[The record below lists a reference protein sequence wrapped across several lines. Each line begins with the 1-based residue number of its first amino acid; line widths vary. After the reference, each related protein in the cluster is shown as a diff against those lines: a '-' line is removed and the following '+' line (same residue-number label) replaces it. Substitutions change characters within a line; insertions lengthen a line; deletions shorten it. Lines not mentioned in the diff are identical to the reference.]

1 MTPSCDLIVAL
12 DVPNS
17 SAIGP
22 IVDSLPEELRFYKVG
37 LELFCAE
44 GPAALAPLVA
54 RNARVFLDLK
64 LHDIP
69 NTVARAVRTAAR
81 HQVDLITVHAS
92 GGRDMLQAAANAAR
106 EFGDQRPRLVAV
118 TTLTSLDGKDLTDL
132 GIQRDLK
139 SQALALTTLAVE
151 AGIDGVVTSVHEVR
165 TLREA
170 FGSSLILVTPGI
182 RMPSDDLGDQK
193 RAATPEAAVRAG
205 STYLVVGRAILA
217 ADDPHAAARRILA
230 DMKGPMI

>member
-92 GGRDMLQAAANAAR
+92 GGRDMLQAAANAA
-106 EFGDQRPRLVAV
+106 ENLA
-118 TTLTSLDGKDLTDL
+118 TSAP
-132 GIQRDLK
+132 
-139 SQALALTTLAVE
+139 ALW
-151 AGIDGVVTSVHEVR
+151 
-165 TLREA
+165 
-170 FGSSLILVTPGI
+170 P
-182 RMPSDDLGDQK
+182 
-193 RAATPEAAVRAG
+193 
-205 STYLVVGRAILA
+205 
-217 ADDPHAAARRILA
+217 
-230 DMKGPMI
+230 